1 MVAEEEVLTVLRAI
15 LSPILAGY
23 LNGGSLGVLVVGI
36 FYVVGRQKIKY
47 GLTAEEVIVAHIPEI

>member
-1 MVAEEEVLTVLRAI
+1 VLRAI
-15 LSPILAGY
+15 LPPILASY
-23 LNGGSLGVLVVGI
+23 LDGGSLGVLVVGI